1 MRYLTKL
8 NNMLYL
14 LRLLLIHEINN
25 IMKKIIKTISRLGI
39 LALVAGFTFQGI
51 SVEAA
56 GSFNGRP
63 EDCNTTSVINDT
75 TLEGLTQPCWS
86 GRNITV
92 RPGEEFTIK
101 VYARNTG
108 SSAISNVALT
118 MTDVRGATITGGQT
132 RTFSGRISSGAGEV
146 VDNVS
151 ISFTGS
157 TDLKIELVGSELEKY
172 VNGVSTGK
180 QSLGTAVYG
189 SGLTVYSSMPADL
202 GQWVTAKAR
211 YRAVAVNGGGN
222 NDNDATLQV
231 STDRVQ
237 ITNENS
243 GNVEFTGSY
252 STNRSSAQVHF
263 NYRKIGSSTNSTT
276 KQTKNGSAS
285 SFTAT
290 VNGLSTGNY
299 EFQAC
304 AAVTGN
310 SDCAA
315 WKSFNINRNDDPV
328 DTSNE
333 LRVNTLSPV
342 INNERNGNV
351 TFQGDYNRN
360 NNRTAQTYF
369 EYERDSGSLRT
380 VNGNTYTD
388 TSRSFDRYV
397 TGLSEGSYRYRACVN
412 NGDVVCGSW
421 RSFNLEKEDD
431 YVPPVES
438 NTRPTVTTLSAIQR
452 GSNSIT
458 ADGWFNIQSCGGS
471 TWFEYGTNQSMVN
484 RTSQINRNSYNNGSM
499 AQVINGLSQNTVYYY
514 RAVAENCKGT
524 TYGSTF
530 SATTTGGTVIVQPPK
545 GGTTTTITKVVKNI
559 GAGNKYVRLMIDNG
573 QDSVMKG
580 DNLIYDVYW
589 ENVTKQVINDLV
601 LEVSFP
607 EGLEILSSDQGQL
620 DRTANKVYL
629 NISKLEALE
638 KDDMTIRA
646 QVVGTKLLQDNDA
659 ITARAILA
667 FENPT
672 VEAAYENAIAYDSDT
687 YFVRQAAVGAGLFGG
702 TFLPATL
709 AGWIFLILLLIIIL
723 AIIRYAIRREEKHYH
738 YHGNVK
744 KNHEEVLS
752 QDEDDYIPYRP
763 TPKE

>member
-1 MRYLTKL
+1 
-8 NNMLYL
+8 
-14 LRLLLIHEINN
+14 
-25 IMKKIIKTISRLGI
+25 
-39 LALVAGFTFQGI
+39 
-51 SVEAA
+51 
-56 GSFNGRP
+56 
-63 EDCNTTSVINDT
+63 
-75 TLEGLTQPCWS
+75 
-86 GRNITV
+86 
-92 RPGEEFTIK
+92 
-101 VYARNTG
+101 
-108 SSAISNVALT
+108 
-118 MTDVRGATITGGQT
+118 
-132 RTFSGRISSGAGEV
+132 
-146 VDNVS
+146 
-151 ISFTGS
+151 
-157 TDLKIELVGSELEKY
+157 
-172 VNGVSTGK
+172 
-180 QSLGTAVYG
+180 
-189 SGLTVYSSMPADL
+189 
-202 GQWVTAKAR
+202 
-211 YRAVAVNGGGN
+211 
-222 NDNDATLQV
+222 
-231 STDRVQ
+231 
-237 ITNENS
+237 
-243 GNVEFTGSY
+243 
-252 STNRSSAQVHF
+252 
-263 NYRKIGSSTNSTT
+263 
-276 KQTKNGSAS
+276 
-285 SFTAT
+285 
-290 VNGLSTGNY
+290 
-299 EFQAC
+299 
-304 AAVTGN
+304 
-310 SDCAA
+310 
-315 WKSFNINRNDDPV
+315 
-328 DTSNE
+328 
-333 LRVNTLSPV
+333 
-342 INNERNGNV
+342 
-351 TFQGDYNRN
+351 
-360 NNRTAQTYF
+360 
-369 EYERDSGSLRT
+369 
-380 VNGNTYTD
+380 
-388 TSRSFDRYV
+388 
-397 TGLSEGSYRYRACVN
+397 
-412 NGDVVCGSW
+412 
-421 RSFNLEKEDD
+421 
-431 YVPPVES
+431 
-438 NTRPTVTTLSAIQR
+438 
-452 GSNSIT
+452 
-458 ADGWFNIQSCGGS
+458 
-471 TWFEYGTNQSMVN
+471 
-484 RTSQINRNSYNNGSM
+484 
-499 AQVINGLSQNTVYYY
+499 VYYY